1 MHTFIIGGLDRQETH
16 ILGWEGGRDFPVRS
30 LTKLAVS
37 GIRGPSQLGWAVG
50 FWFALARIN
59 KSKVLSKGLIHVD
72 RRKWTFTLAGGAG
85 AGGGGML
92 AVLGNKEWS
101 VSH

>member
-37 GIRGPSQLGWAVG
+37 GIRDSSQLGWAVG

-59 KSKVLSKGLIHVD
+59 KNKQGVEQRAPPRRQKEMYLYLVGRGWHVGC
-72 RRKWTFTLAGGAG
+72 AGNQGTA
-85 AGGGGML
+85 
-92 AVLGNKEWS
+92 
-101 VSH
+101 SH

>member
-37 GIRGPSQLGWAVG
+37 GIRDSSQLGWAVG

-59 KSKVLSKGLIHVD
+59 KNKQGVEQRALPRRQKEMYLYLVGRGWHVGC
-72 RRKWTFTLAGGAG
+72 AGNQGTA
-85 AGGGGML
+85 
-92 AVLGNKEWS
+92 
-101 VSH
+101 SH